1 MPSADFVHL
10 HVHTQYSLLDG
21 AIRIDPLLKRAASF
35 QMISVAITDHGTMY
49 GVIEFYEKAYK
60 AGIKPIIGC
69 EFYVAPGSR
78 FDKTPFGKG
87 GLFHLVLLAK
97 NKEGYQ
103 NLCRLVTTAYLEGFY
118 YKPRADKAILADCS
132 KGLIALSGCLHGEI
146 PRLIQAGRLDKAAE
160 VARTYEA
167 MFGEGNFYL
176 EVQNNGIQAQ
186 EIVNQALLE
195 MSKALSIPLVATNDC
210 HYLDPE
216 DARAHDVLLCIQTGK
231 PVQETK
237 RLKFQTD
244 QLYFK
249 SPEQMKLDFND
260 YPGAIE
266 QSLEIG
272 NRCNLELDFKSHHF
286 PRFQPPTQTL
296 PLEGNAVELRMSS
309 PDSSPTVLVGK
320 GPVKGEGQRGGKD
333 NGVSSVDEYLER
345 EARNGLE
352 VRLEEISSRIPE
364 FPQEV
369 RQRYH
374 ERLDRE
380 LNVIKG
386 MGFSG
391 YFLVVADFV
400 RFARD
405 ANIPVGPGRGSAAG
419 SLVAYSLRI
428 TDLDP
433 IAYGLIFERF
443 LNPARK
449 SLPDIDVD
457 FCIEGRDALFR
468 YVVEKYGGPDHV
480 AQIITFGKMQ
490 ARGVI
495 RDVGRALDIPL
506 REVDR
511 IAKMIPE
518 GLNISLGQA
527 ISQEPKLQNLAKE
540 RQDVKELFT
549 IAQAL
554 EGLPRHAST
563 HAAGV
568 VISDRP
574 LVEYLP
580 LARGKKGEVVT
591 QYDMKAV
598 EKIGLIKFDLLGLR
612 NLTVMKEACEIIRK
626 RGGTPPDLAHLDL
639 TDKKTFELLASAETT
654 GVFQLES
661 SGMKDL
667 LVRLKPA
674 CFEDVI
680 ALVALY
686 RPGPLDS
693 GMHNEFVE
701 RKNGRVAV
709 TYLLPEL
716 EPILKDTYGVIL
728 YQEQVMNIASVLAD
742 YSMAEADNLRKAMGK
757 KIADIM
763 AQERER
769 FLSRAKK
776 KGVDQEKA
784 EKIFDLME
792 KFGRYGFNK
801 AHSAAYAMIAFQTAY
816 LKAHFP
822 VEFMAAI
829 LTSEMSSTEEVVKY
843 IAECRNQGIEVFPP
857 DVNQSE
863 MNFTVVEGKIRFGLA
878 AVKNVG
884 QGAIESVIEVREQGV
899 PFKSLFDFC
908 ERVDHRKVNRRVV
921 ESLIKSGAFDSIGAK
936 RSQMMSVLEEAFEVG
951 QKVQRDRISGQFSLF
966 ETMATD
972 SHDTIYPPFPEIEE
986 WNESELLNYEKET
999 LGFFITG
1006 HPLARYEP
1014 VLKKFANADTL
1025 KLQDLSEGRVAR
1037 IGGIVRDYKLYN
1049 DRKGE
1054 VMAFVTLED
1063 LSGLAEVTLFSSLYS
1078 SISGLIEKDSAIMVE
1093 GRVTRDEKSSK
1104 ILADTVVPIDK
1115 AEETW
1120 TTTVHLSLDMT
1131 GLNKQSLQKL
1141 CEILKHHKGS
1151 CSTYLHLVMPQR
1163 TDTSIALHE
1172 SIRVKAGP
1180 DLTEAV
1186 NKFLGYAA
1194 VETVCGK

>member
-1 MPSADFVHL
+1 MPSANFVHL

-21 AIRIDPLLKRAASF
+21 AIRIDPLLKRAASY

-69 EFYVAPGSR
+69 ELYVAPRSR
-78 FDKTPFGKG
+78 FDRTRGDKG

-97 NKEGYQ
+97 NEEGYQ
-103 NLCRLVTTAYLEGFY
+103 NLCRLVTAAHLEGFY
-118 YKPRADKAILADCS
+118 YKPRVDKAILADCS

-146 PRLIQAGRLDKAAE
+146 PRLIQAGHLDKAAE
-160 VARTYEA
+160 VARAHEA

-186 EIVNQALLE
+186 ETVNHALRE
-195 MSKALSIPLVATNDC
+195 MSERLSIPMVASNDC
-210 HYLDPE
+210 HYLDQE

-237 RLKFQTD
+237 RLKFRTD

-249 SPEQMKLDFND
+249 SPEQMKLDFHD
-260 YPGAIE
+260 YPGAVE
-266 QSLEIG
+266 HSLEIG
-272 NRCNLELDFKSHHF
+272 NRCNLELDFNSHHF
-286 PRFQPPTQTL
+286 PRFQ
-296 PLEGNAVELRMSS
+296 LETYVRPG
-309 PDSSPTVLVGK
+309 DF
-320 GPVKGEGQRGGKD
+320 GPED
-333 NGVSSVDEYLER
+333 HEVSSVDKYLER
-345 EARNGLE
+345 EARKGLE
-352 VRLEEISSRIPE
+352 MRLEEIRSRVPD
-364 FPQEV
+364 FSLADN
-369 RQRYH
+369 QRYH

-380 LNVIKG
+380 VDVIKG

-419 SLVAYSLRI
+419 SLVAYSLKI

-457 FCIEGRDALFR
+457 FCIEGRDAVFR

-490 ARGVI
+490 ARAVI

-506 REVDR
+506 REVDK
-511 IAKMIPE
+511 IAKLIPE
-518 GLNISLGQA
+518 VLNISLGQA
-527 ISQEPKLQNLAKE
+527 MVQEPKLQDLVKE
-540 RQDVKELFT
+540 KPYVKELFT

-563 HAAGV
+563 HAAGA

-574 LVEYLP
+574 LVDYLP

-626 RGGTPPDLAHLDL
+626 RGGVPPDLAHLDL
-639 TDKKTFELLASAETT
+639 ADKKTFQLLASAQTT

-667 LVRLKPA
+667 LARLKPA
-674 CFEDVI
+674 CFEDIV

-701 RKNGRVAV
+701 RKNGRVPV

-716 EPILKDTYGVIL
+716 KPILKDTYGVIL

-757 KIADIM
+757 KIGEIM
-763 AQERER
+763 AHERER
-769 FLSRAKK
+769 FLLRARN

-784 EKIFDLME
+784 ESVFNQIE

-843 IAECRNQGIEVFPP
+843 IAECRNQDIEVFPP
-857 DVNQSE
+857 DINQSE

-884 QGAIESVIEVREQGV
+884 QGAIESVLEVRKQDG
-899 PFKSLFDFC
+899 PFKSFFDFC

-921 ESLIKSGAFDSIGAK
+921 ESLIKCGAFDSIGAR
-936 RSQMMSVLEEAFEVG
+936 RSQMMSVLEEALEVG
-951 QKVQRDRISGQFSLF
+951 QKIHKDRTVGQFSLF
-966 ETMATD
+966 ETMTTD
-972 SHDTIYPPFPEIEE
+972 NHDAMYPAFPEVEE
-986 WNESELLNYEKET
+986 WNEGELLNYEKES

-1006 HPLARYEP
+1006 HPLARYEST
-1014 VLKKFANADTL
+1014 LKKFANADTL
-1025 KLQDLSEGRVAR
+1025 KLHDLSEGRVVR
-1037 IGGIVRDYKLYN
+1037 LGGVVRDYKLYN

-1063 LSGLAEVTLFSSLYS
+1063 LSGLAEVTLFSSVYS
-1078 SISGLIEKDSAIMVE
+1078 SVSGLIEKDSLIMVE

-1104 ILADTVVPIDK
+1104 ILAESVVPIDK

-1120 TTTVHLSLDMT
+1120 TTSVHLNLDMT

-1141 CEILKHHKGS
+1141 CEILKQHKGS
-1151 CSTYLHLVMPQR
+1151 CSAYLHLVMPQR

-1186 NKFLGYAA
+1186 NKFLGYSA
-1194 VETVCGK
+1194 VETVCQK

>member
-1 MPSADFVHL
+1 MRSAGFVHL

-21 AIRIDPLLKRAASF
+21 AIRIDPLLKRAASYR
-35 QMISVAITDHGTMY
+35 MISVAITDHGTMY

-60 AGIKPIIGC
+60 AGIKPIVGC
-69 EFYVAPGSR
+69 ELYVAPGSR
-78 FDKTPFGKG
+78 FDKTPGNKG
-87 GLFHLVLLAK
+87 QLFHLVLLAK
-97 NKEGYQ
+97 GKEGYH
-103 NLCRLVTTAYLEGFY
+103 NLCRLVTAAHLEGFY
-118 YKPRADKAILADCS
+118 YKPRVDKAILADYS
-132 KGLIALSGCLHGEI
+132 RGLIALSGCLHGEI

-160 VARTYEA
+160 VAQTYEA

-176 EVQNNGIQAQ
+176 EVQKNGIQAQ
-186 EIVNQALLE
+186 ETVNQALRE
-195 MSKALSIPLVATNDC
+195 MSEALSIPLVATNDC

-216 DARAHDVLLCIQTGK
+216 DVRAHDVLLCIQTGK
-231 PVQETK
+231 PVQEKK

-249 SPEQMKLDFND
+249 SPEQMKLDFHD
-260 YPGAIE
+260 YPGAVE
-266 QSLEIG
+266 HSVEIG
-272 NRCNLELDFKSHHF
+272 NRCNLELDFKSNHL
-286 PRFQPPTQTL
+286 PRFQL
-296 PLEGNAVELRMSS
+296 
-309 PDSSPTVLVGK
+309 DSYVGP
-320 GPVKGEGQRGGKD
+320 GDLGSD
-333 NGVSSVDEYLER
+333 GVFSVDEYLER
-345 EARNGLE
+345 EAKRGLE
-352 VRLEEISSRIPE
+352 VRLQEIRTMLPE
-364 FPQEV
+364 LSPGDSQ
-369 RQRYH
+369 QYH

-380 LNVIKG
+380 LDVIKG

-433 IAYGLIFERF
+433 ISYGLIFERF

-457 FCIEGRDALFR
+457 FCIEGRDAVFR
-468 YVVEKYGGPDHV
+468 HVVEKYGGPDHV

-490 ARGVI
+490 ARAVI

-511 IAKMIPE
+511 IAKMIAE
-518 GLNISLGQA
+518 GQNVSLGQA

-540 RQDVKELFT
+540 QPNVKELFAV
-549 IAQAL
+549 AQAL

-626 RGGTPPDLAHLDL
+626 RAGEPPDLAHLDL
-639 TDKKTFELLASAETT
+639 ADKKTFQLLASGQTT

-693 GMHNEFVE
+693 GMHTEFVE

-716 EPILKDTYGVIL
+716 EPMLKDTYGVIL

-763 AQERER
+763 VQERER

-784 EKIFDLME
+784 ERVFDLME

-822 VEFMAAI
+822 VEFMAAL
-829 LTSEMSSTEEVVKY
+829 LTSEMSSTEDVVKY
-843 IAECRNQGIEVFPP
+843 IAECRNQGIEVSPP
-857 DVNQSE
+857 DINQSE

-884 QGAIESVIEVREQGV
+884 QGAIESVLEVRRQGE

-908 ERVDHRKVNRRVV
+908 EQVDHRKVNRRVI
-921 ESLIKSGAFDSIGAK
+921 ESLIKSGAFDSTGAR
-936 RSQMMSVLEEAFEVG
+936 RSQMISVLGEALEVG
-951 QKVQRDRISGQFSLF
+951 QKIQRDRSSGQFNLF
-966 ETMATD
+966 DTIATEA
-972 SHDTIYPPFPEIEE
+972 HATIYPPFPEMEE
-986 WNESELLNYEKET
+986 WNEGELLNYEKES

-1025 KLQDLSEGRVAR
+1025 KIQELSEGRVVR
-1037 IGGIVRDYKLYN
+1037 IGGIVRDYKLHN

-1054 VMAFVTLED
+1054 VMAFVTIED

-1078 SISGLIEKDSAIMVE
+1078 SVSGLIEKDSAIMVE

-1104 ILADTVVPIDK
+1104 ILADTVVSIDK

-1120 TTTVHLSLDMT
+1120 TTTVHLNLDMT
-1131 GLNKQSLQKL
+1131 VLNKQGLQEL
-1141 CEILKHHKGS
+1141 CEILKQHRGS
-1151 CSTYLHLVMPQR
+1151 CSAYLHFVMPRR
-1163 TDTSIALHE
+1163 TDTSIALHDNL
-1172 SIRVKAGP
+1172 RVKAGP

-1186 NKFLGYAA
+1186 NKFLGYSA
-1194 VETVCGK
+1194 VETVCQK

>member
-21 AIRIDPLLKRAASF
+21 AIRIDPLLERAASF
-35 QMISVAITDHGTMY
+35 QMISVAITDHGTVY
-49 GVIEFYEKAYK
+49 GVIEFYEKAYN

-69 EFYVAPGSR
+69 ELYVAPGSR
-78 FDKTPFGKG
+78 FDKTPGNKG
-87 GLFHLVLLAK
+87 GLFHLIVLAK

-103 NLCRLVTTAYLEGFY
+103 NLCRVATAAHLEGFY
-118 YKPRADKAILADCS
+118 YKPRVDKAILADCS

-160 VARTYEA
+160 AAQTYEA
-167 MFGEGNFYL
+167 IFGEGNFYL
-176 EVQNNGIQAQ
+176 EVQENGIQAQ
-186 EIVNQALLE
+186 KTVNQALLK
-195 MSKALSIPLVATNDC
+195 MSEALSIPLVATNDC

-249 SPEQMKLDFND
+249 SPEQMKLDFHD
-260 YPGAIE
+260 YPGAVE
-266 QSLEIG
+266 HSVEIG
-272 NRCNLELDFKSHHF
+272 NRCNLELDFKSHHL

-296 PLEGNAVELRMSS
+296 PRVEDPPSLWR
-309 PDSSPTVLVGK
+309 K
-320 GPVKGEGQRGGKD
+320 GREQNEGKD
-333 NGVSSVDEYLER
+333 NGVSNIDEYLEC
-345 EARNGLE
+345 EARTGLE
-352 VRLEEISSRIPE
+352 VRLQEIRTMNPAFSRADS
-364 FPQEV
+364 
-369 RQRYH
+369 QRYH
-374 ERLDRE
+374 ERLDQE
-380 LNVIKG
+380 LDVIKG

-400 RFARD
+400 RFAKD
-405 ANIPVGPGRGSAAG
+405 TDIPVGPGRGSAAG

-433 IAYGLIFERF
+433 ISYGLIFERF

-457 FCIEGRDALFR
+457 FCIEGRDAVFR

-490 ARGVI
+490 ARAVI

-511 IAKMIPE
+511 IAKMIGEVP
-518 GLNISLGQA
+518 NISLGQA
-527 ISQEPKLQNLAKE
+527 ISQEPKLQDLAKE
-540 RQDVKELFT
+540 RPYVKELFT
-549 IAQAL
+549 IAQTL

-626 RGGTPPDLAHLDL
+626 QAGVPPDLAHLDL
-639 TDKKTFELLASAETT
+639 ADKKTFELLASGQTT

-661 SGMKDL
+661 SGMRDL
-667 LVRLKPA
+667 LIRLKPA

-716 EPILKDTYGVIL
+716 EPILKDTYGVIV
-728 YQEQVMNIASVLAD
+728 YQEQVMNIASVLTD

-763 AQERER
+763 VQERER

-822 VEFMAAI
+822 VEFMAAL

-857 DVNQSE
+857 DINQSE
-863 MNFTVVEGKIRFGLA
+863 VNFTVVAGKIRFGLA

-884 QGAIESVIEVREQGV
+884 QGAIESVLEVRRQGG
-899 PFKSLFDFC
+899 PFKSLFDLC
-908 ERVDHRKVNRRVV
+908 ERVDHRKINRRVI
-921 ESLIKSGAFDSIGAK
+921 ESLIKSGAFDSTGAR
-936 RSQMMSVLEEAFEVG
+936 RSQMMSVLEEALEVG
-951 QKVQRDRISGQFSLF
+951 QKIQRDRASGQFSLF
-966 ETMATD
+966 EAMGMD
-972 SHDTIYPPFPEIEE
+972 RHGTIYPPFPEIEE
-986 WNESELLNYEKET
+986 WNEGELLNYEKEF

-1025 KLQDLSEGRVAR
+1025 KLQDLSEGRVVR
-1037 IGGIVRDYKLYN
+1037 IGGIVRDYKLHN

-1054 VMAFVTLED
+1054 VMAFVTIED

-1078 SISGLIEKDSAIMVE
+1078 SVSGLIEKDSAIMVE
-1093 GRVTRDEKSSK
+1093 GRVIRDEKSSK

-1120 TTTVHLSLDMT
+1120 TTSVHLKLDIT
-1131 GLNKQSLQKL
+1131 GLNKQSLQEV
-1141 CEILKHHKGS
+1141 CEILKQHKGS
-1151 CSTYLHLVMPQR
+1151 CSAYLHLVMPQR

-1172 SIRVKAGP
+1172 SLRVRAGS

-1186 NKFLGYAA
+1186 NKFLGYNA
-1194 VETVCGK
+1194 VETLCQK

>member
-1 MPSADFVHL
+1 
-10 HVHTQYSLLDG
+10 
-21 AIRIDPLLKRAASF
+21 
-35 QMISVAITDHGTMY
+35 
-49 GVIEFYEKAYK
+49 
-60 AGIKPIIGC
+60 
-69 EFYVAPGSR
+69 
-78 FDKTPFGKG
+78 
-87 GLFHLVLLAK
+87 
-97 NKEGYQ
+97 
-103 NLCRLVTTAYLEGFY
+103 
-118 YKPRADKAILADCS
+118 
-132 KGLIALSGCLHGEI
+132 
-146 PRLIQAGRLDKAAE
+146 
-160 VARTYEA
+160 
-167 MFGEGNFYL
+167 
-176 EVQNNGIQAQ
+176 
-186 EIVNQALLE
+186 
-195 MSKALSIPLVATNDC
+195 
-210 HYLDPE
+210 LDPE

-231 PVQETK
+231 PVQEPK

-249 SPEQMKLDFND
+249 SPEQMKLDFDD
-260 YPGAIE
+260 YPGAVE
-266 QSLEIG
+266 HSVEIG
-272 NRCNLELDFKSHHF
+272 NRCNLELDFKSHHL

-296 PLEGNAVELRMSS
+296 PHVEDPPSLRR
-309 PDSSPTVLVGK
+309 K
-320 GPVKGEGQRGGKD
+320 RREQNEGKD
-333 NGVSSVDEYLER
+333 NGVSNIDEYLEG
-345 EARNGLE
+345 EARTGLE
-352 VRLEEISSRIPE
+352 VRLQEIRTMNPAFSRADS
-364 FPQEV
+364 
-369 RQRYH
+369 QRYH
-374 ERLDRE
+374 ERLDQE
-380 LNVIKG
+380 LDVIKG

-400 RFARD
+400 RFAKD
-405 ANIPVGPGRGSAAG
+405 TDIPVGPGRGSAAG

-433 IAYGLIFERF
+433 ISYGLIFERF

-457 FCIEGRDALFR
+457 FCIEGRDAVFR

-490 ARGVI
+490 ARAVI

-511 IAKMIPE
+511 IAKMIGEVP
-518 GLNISLGQA
+518 NISLGQA
-527 ISQEPKLQNLAKE
+527 ISQEPKLQDLAKE
-540 RQDVKELFT
+540 RPYVKELFT
-549 IAQAL
+549 IAQTL

-626 RGGTPPDLAHLDL
+626 QAGVPPDLAHLDL
-639 TDKKTFELLASAETT
+639 ADKKTFELLASGQTT

-661 SGMKDL
+661 SGMRDL
-667 LVRLKPA
+667 LIRLNPA

-716 EPILKDTYGVIL
+716 EPILKDTYGVIV

-763 AQERER
+763 VQERER

-822 VEFMAAI
+822 VEFMAAL

-857 DVNQSE
+857 DINQSE
-863 MNFTVVEGKIRFGLA
+863 VNFTVVEGKIRFGLA

-884 QGAIESVIEVREQGV
+884 QGAIESVLEVRRQGG
-899 PFKSLFDFC
+899 PFKSLFDLC
-908 ERVDHRKVNRRVV
+908 ERVDHRKINRRVI
-921 ESLIKSGAFDSIGAK
+921 ESLIKSGTFDSTEAR
-936 RSQMMSVLEEAFEVG
+936 RSQMMSVLEEALEVG
-951 QKVQRDRISGQFSLF
+951 QKIQRDRTSGQFSLF
-966 ETMATD
+966 ETMGMD
-972 SHDTIYPPFPEIEE
+972 RHGTIYPPFPEIEE
-986 WNESELLNYEKET
+986 WNEGELLNYEKEF

-1025 KLQDLSEGRVAR
+1025 KLQDLSEGRVVR
-1037 IGGIVRDYKLYN
+1037 IGGIVRDYKLHN

-1054 VMAFVTLED
+1054 VMAFVTIED

-1078 SISGLIEKDSAIMVE
+1078 SVSGLIEKDSAIMVE
-1093 GRVTRDEKSSK
+1093 GRVIRDEKSSK
-1104 ILADTVVPIDK
+1104 ILADTVVSIDK

-1120 TTTVHLSLDMT
+1120 TTSVHLKLDIT

-1141 CEILKHHKGS
+1141 CEILKQHKGS
-1151 CSTYLHLVMPQR
+1151 CSAYLHLVMPQR
-1163 TDTSIALHE
+1163 TDTSIALHD
-1172 SIRVKAGP
+1172 SLRVKAGP

-1186 NKFLGYAA
+1186 NEFLGYNA
-1194 VETVCGK
+1194 VETLCQK

>member
-1 MPSADFVHL
+1 MN
-10 HVHTQYSLLDG
+10 TW
-21 AIRIDPLLKRAASF
+21 
-35 QMISVAITDHGTMY
+35 
-49 GVIEFYEKAYK
+49 
-60 AGIKPIIGC
+60 
-69 EFYVAPGSR
+69 
-78 FDKTPFGKG
+78 
-87 GLFHLVLLAK
+87 
-97 NKEGYQ
+97 
-103 NLCRLVTTAYLEGFY
+103 
-118 YKPRADKAILADCS
+118 
-132 KGLIALSGCLHGEI
+132 
-146 PRLIQAGRLDKAAE
+146 
-160 VARTYEA
+160 
-167 MFGEGNFYL
+167 
-176 EVQNNGIQAQ
+176 
-186 EIVNQALLE
+186 
-195 MSKALSIPLVATNDC
+195 
-210 HYLDPE
+210 
-216 DARAHDVLLCIQTGK
+216 
-231 PVQETK
+231 
-237 RLKFQTD
+237 
-244 QLYFK
+244 
-249 SPEQMKLDFND
+249 
-260 YPGAIE
+260 
-266 QSLEIG
+266 
-272 NRCNLELDFKSHHF
+272 
-286 PRFQPPTQTL
+286 
-296 PLEGNAVELRMSS
+296 NA
-309 PDSSPTVLVGK
+309 
-320 GPVKGEGQRGGKD
+320 
-333 NGVSSVDEYLER
+333 
-345 EARNGLE
+345 
-352 VRLEEISSRIPE
+352 
-364 FPQEV
+364 
-369 RQRYH
+369 
-374 ERLDRE
+374 
-380 LNVIKG
+380 
-386 MGFSG
+386 
-391 YFLVVADFV
+391 ADFV

-405 ANIPVGPGRGSAAG
+405 RNIPVGPGRGSAAG

-433 IAYGLIFERF
+433 ILYGLIFERF

-457 FCIEGRDALFR
+457 FCIEGRDAVFK

-490 ARGVI
+490 ARAVI

-511 IAKMIPE
+511 IAKMIGEVP
-518 GLNISLGQA
+518 NISLEQA
-527 ISQEPKLQNLAKE
+527 ISREPKLQGLAKE
-540 RQDVKELFT
+540 RPYVKELFT
-549 IAQAL
+549 IAQTL

-568 VISDRP
+568 VISDQP

-626 RGGTPPDLAHLDL
+626 QAGVPPDLAHLDL
-639 TDKKTFELLASAETT
+639 ADKKTFQLFTSAQTT

-693 GMHNEFVE
+693 GMHNEYVE

-763 AQERER
+763 GQERER
-769 FLSRAKK
+769 FLLRANK

-822 VEFMAAI
+822 VEFMAAL

-843 IAECRNQGIEVFPP
+843 IAECRHQGIEVFPP
-857 DVNQSE
+857 DINQSE
-863 MNFTVVEGKIRFGLA
+863 TNFTVVEGKIRFGLA

-884 QGAIESVIEVREQGV
+884 QGAIESVLEVRRQGG
-899 PFKSLFDFC
+899 PFESLFDLC
-908 ERVDHRKVNRRVV
+908 ERVDHRKVNRRVI
-921 ESLIKSGAFDSIGAK
+921 ESLIKSGAFDSTGAR
-936 RSQMMSVLEEAFEVG
+936 RSQMMSVLEEVLEVG
-951 QKVQRDRISGQFSLF
+951 QKVQKDRTNGQFSLF
-966 ETMATD
+966 ETMGMD
-972 SHDTIYPPFPEIEE
+972 SHGTIYPPFPEMEE
-986 WNESELLNYEKET
+986 WNEGELLNYEKES

-1025 KLQDLSEGRVAR
+1025 ELQDLSEGRVVR
-1037 IGGIVRDYKLYN
+1037 IGGIVRDYKLHN

-1063 LSGLAEVTLFSSLYS
+1063 LSGLAEVTLFSSVYS
-1078 SISGLIEKDSAIMVE
+1078 SVSGLIEKDSAIMVE
-1093 GRVTRDEKSSK
+1093 GRVIRDEKSSK

-1120 TTTVHLSLDMT
+1120 TTSVHLKLDIT
-1131 GLNKQSLQKL
+1131 GLNKESLQKL
-1141 CEILKHHKGS
+1141 CDILKQRKGS
-1151 CSTYLHLVMPQR
+1151 CSAYLHLVMPQR
-1163 TDTSIALHE
+1163 TDTSIELHE

-1186 NKFLGYAA
+1186 NNFLGYNA
-1194 VETVCGK
+1194 VKTVCQK